1 MKAGIVKFFNNEKG
15 YGFITDNET
24 KKDIFVHF
32 SSINVEGYKTLTEGQ
47 KVSFDVEKDP
57 KDETKSKAVNVTIL
71 N

>member
-1 MKAGIVKFFNNEKG
+1 MREGIVKFFNNEKG

-32 SSINVEGYKTLTEGQ
+32 SSINTEGYKTLTEGQ
-47 KVSFDVEKDP
+47 KVSFGVEKDP